1 MESFTLGLMRG
12 DGAPLYRQLY
22 RHIVE
27 EIASGGLAA
36 GEKLPSKR
44 RLAADLRVSV
54 STVETAYQM
63 LVAEGYIAARAKS
76 GFTVCRIEK
85 LDAPVRPAPA
95 APPAC
100 RASSVMPSPSTGTNT
115 VRTPLLRSTCAVRG

>member
-54 STVETAYQM
+54 STARSPRMNGRQNRATST
-63 LVAEGYIAARAKS
+63 AARQ
-76 GFTVCRIEK
+76 V
-85 LDAPVRPAPA
+85 PATLP
-95 APPAC
+95 
-100 RASSVMPSPSTGTNT
+100 RWSTTASNM
-115 VRTPLLRSTCAVRG
+115 A

>member
-12 DGAPLYRQLY
+12 DGAPLYRQIY
-22 RHIVE
+22 HHIVE

-85 LDAPVRPAPA
+85 LDAPGPSGSGRA
-95 APPAC
+95 A
-100 RASSVMPSPSTGTNT
+100 GTA
-115 VRTPLLRSTCAVRG
+115 RKALGL

>member
-36 GEKLPSKR
+36 CAWQTRWPG
-44 RLAADLRVSV
+44 
-54 STVETAYQM
+54 
-63 LVAEGYIAARAKS
+63 RAQ
-76 GFTVCRIEK
+76 
-85 LDAPVRPAPA
+85 P
-95 APPAC
+95 
-100 RASSVMPSPSTGTNT
+100 
-115 VRTPLLRSTCAVRG
+115 

>member
-12 DGAPLYRQLY
+12 DGAPLYRQIY
-22 RHIVE
+22 HHIVE

-76 GFTVCRIEK
+76 GASGPC
-85 LDAPVRPAPA
+85 APR
-95 APPAC
+95 
-100 RASSVMPSPSTGTNT
+100 RAEPKTALHKT
-115 VRTPLLRSTCAVRG
+115 LF

>member
-36 GEKLPSKR
+36 GEKLGEDELCGLLGKVGLCANEYMDR
-44 RLAADLRVSV
+44 EMNAGL
-54 STVETAYQM
+54 
-63 LVAEGYIAARAKS
+63 S
-76 GFTVCRIEK
+76 GGEIKRIEI
-85 LDAPVRPAPA
+85 A
-95 APPAC
+95 
-100 RASSVMPSPSTGTNT
+100 T
-115 VRTPLLRSTCAVRG
+115 VLARRFSETFLTETVQ

>member
-44 RLAADLRVSV
+44 RLAADLRADPCICTYYTGSR
-54 STVETAYQM
+54 
-63 LVAEGYIAARAKS
+63 RAK
-76 GFTVCRIEK
+76 
-85 LDAPVRPAPA
+85 
-95 APPAC
+95 
-100 RASSVMPSPSTGTNT
+100 
-115 VRTPLLRSTCAVRG
+115 RS

>member
-44 RLAADLRVSV
+44 RLAADLR
-54 STVETAYQM
+54 
-63 LVAEGYIAARAKS
+63 RA
-76 GFTVCRIEK
+76 V
-85 LDAPVRPAPA
+85 PAHQA
-95 APPAC
+95 QRKAFHACPPI
-100 RASSVMPSPSTGTNT
+100 
-115 VRTPLLRSTCAVRG
+115 

>member
-54 STVETAYQM
+54 PPWKRPTKCWWR
-63 LVAEGYIAARAKS
+63 RA
-76 GFTVCRIEK
+76 T
-85 LDAPVRPAPA
+85 
-95 APPAC
+95 
-100 RASSVMPSPSTGTNT
+100 
-115 VRTPLLRSTCAVRG
+115 

>member
-36 GEKLPSKR
+36 GEKLPS
-44 RLAADLRVSV
+44 
-54 STVETAYQM
+54 Q
-63 LVAEGYIAARAKS
+63 
-76 GFTVCRIEK
+76 
-85 LDAPVRPAPA
+85 
-95 APPAC
+95 APPGSGPAGE
-100 RASSVMPSPSTGTNT
+100 RFH
-115 VRTPLLRSTCAVRG
+115 RGNGLPNAGGGGAT